1 MTILDIG
8 ILAVIAAAVA
18 AALFQLK
25 KGACGRSHGNRG
37 QCRKR
42 RR

>member
-25 KGACGRSHGNRG
+25 KGGCGSCHGNCG